1 MATAF
6 ILRAAPERA
15 VGKEWAPDHLLEV
28 LGSEAARRILVYCAG
43 GPRSAEELADHLDAS
58 LPTVYRRLNALED
71 YDLLRSE
78 TRIDPDG
85 NHFQT
90 FETAVDRVS
99 VAIEDDG
106 IEAEVERDRDVVDRF
121 GAFWDDLERLS
132 SEGDH

>member
-1 MATAF
+1 M
-6 ILRAAPERA
+6 
-15 VGKEWAPDHLLEV
+15 GKEWDPDHLFEV
-28 LGSEAARRILVYCAG
+28 LGSEAARRILVACAG
-43 GPRSAEELADHLDAS
+43 EPRSAEELSDLLDAS
-58 LPTVYRRLNALED
+58 LPTVYRRLNALVD

-85 NHFQT
+85 NHYQT

-99 VAIEDDG
+99 VAIDDDG
-106 IEAEVERDRDVVDRF
+106 IDAEVERERDVVDRF